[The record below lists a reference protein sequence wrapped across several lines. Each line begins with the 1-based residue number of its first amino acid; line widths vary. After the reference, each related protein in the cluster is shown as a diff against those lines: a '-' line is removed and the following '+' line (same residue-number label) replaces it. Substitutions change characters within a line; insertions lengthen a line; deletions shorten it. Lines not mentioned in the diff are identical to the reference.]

1 MKTII
6 NREAIKKQI
15 AEISNLF
22 DNEKIEEIAKE
33 TLFVQRNSKLTA
45 TIFLSIFTLGMN
57 MYEKPSLNQ
66 LLGLLKLT
74 IPDLEITKDGFQ
86 KRINQYAVKFFEFM
100 LSQAINISIS
110 KIDLN
115 LLNNFKRV
123 LILDSTIIE
132 LADELSDIFKG
143 FGGDASKSSLKIQF
157 CYDIKLG
164 EFFYI
169 LQDGTC
175 PDNKYENSFTD
186 KINQYDLIIRDLGY
200 FKANVFIE
208 LSNKGAYYLSRW
220 KSDSEIFIKNT
231 NNELVAI

>member
-123 LILDSTIIE
+123 LILVHCNQS
-132 LADELSDIFKG
+132 F
-143 FGGDASKSSLKIQF
+143 
-157 CYDIKLG
+157 IKL
-164 EFFYI
+164 
-169 LQDGTC
+169 
-175 PDNKYENSFTD
+175 N
-186 KINQYDLIIRDLGY
+186 
-200 FKANVFIE
+200 NVFQ
-208 LSNKGAYYLSRW
+208 
-220 KSDSEIFIKNT
+220 T
-231 NNELVAI
+231 